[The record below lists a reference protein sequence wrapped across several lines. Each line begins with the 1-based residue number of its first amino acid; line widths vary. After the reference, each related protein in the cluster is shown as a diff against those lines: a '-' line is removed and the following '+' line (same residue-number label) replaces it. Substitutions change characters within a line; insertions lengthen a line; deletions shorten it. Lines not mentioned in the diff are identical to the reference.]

1 MQLSGKRYWT
11 LGMEGS
17 GLGLNLLYSAA
28 WVVWVYTMYIHSRNH
43 PQAC

>member
-17 GLGLNLLYSAA
+17 GLGLNLLHCAA
-28 WVVWVYTMYIHSRNH
+28 WMVRVYTMYIHSRNH
-43 PQAC
+43 RQAC